1 MFKSKE
7 YKKINDNM
15 RRKIT
20 SDIGDKRGRDNIN
33 NLQKTLN
40 EKR

>member
-20 SDIGDKRGRDNIN
+20 SDIEDKRGRDNIN

>member
-20 SDIGDKRGRDNIN
+20 SDIGDKRGY
-33 NLQKTLN
+33 K
-40 EKR
+40 